1 MGISIKQYSFVH
13 LVYGENETEAV
24 KIAIA
29 NLQRDLR
36 RVLDVRINEN
46 ANAPY
51 STIKIGTVG
60 AGSDAIKEADISL
73 IRDEN
78 GKLKREAFLIQ
89 EKDNTLLIVG
99 ADTRGTIYGIYDFC
113 QWIGV
118 SPWYFWADVPI
129 KKKAEI
135 IIPDNYMKTDFPS
148 VEYRGIFIND
158 EEELEHW
165 VQRYM
170 GEPTIGVKTYEYVFE
185 LLLRLKLN
193 YIWPAMHVNSFNQNP
208 ENGALANKM
217 GIIVGTSHCDML
229 MRSNNREWKPWL
241 KSKGYSEKEVEYDY
255 SIPGK
260 NREILEEYWRES
272 IEQNKN
278 FEVTYTLGMRG
289 IHDSGFETKSLAE
302 KTGKELL
309 NAKVELLD
317 SVIES
322 QEQMLKNVLGEQK
335 EPLKIFV
342 PYKEV
347 LELYDNGLEVPE
359 DLTLIWVNDNYGY
372 IRRYPDAKEKQRK
385 SGNGIYYHNS
395 YWAPPG
401 GSYLFICSIP
411 HAHTR
416 NELKKAYDEGIQKL
430 WVTNFGAMKPLEQQM
445 TYYASLAWEVG
456 KENALTNDEQ
466 LFLENWINE
475 TFSGNHGK
483 ELAPVLIA
491 FDQLTNT
498 RKLEQMDIDVFSQT
512 AYGDEAVERIHKYEE
527 MFIQVN
533 EIYETLPKEEKDAFF
548 QLFMMKIHAAYYTNI
563 MYYYADRSNL
573 CIKQG
578 KTNAAKKYTALSELY
593 DEARRQ
599 MLYYYNNIMANGKWN
614 GILTPEDFPPPRTA
628 MYPACKPPIGTEKE
642 KGLIVTVWNDD
653 DTLTFVA
660 DVEPYCSQYKWIEV
674 ASASKENIE
683 YEIHTPDWINLESA
697 VSNTESNTVSI
708 EERILI
714 SLNQDK
720 LKEWQEEQSIHSLKG
735 EIIIDVLSED
745 CILNADNLNSSQKII
760 PIQVV
765 WIKPSTSSS
774 KRHYEVDGRICIEAA
789 KAREMNGDSWEV
801 IPNLGRSKGSLIQ
814 VKKDNTS
821 GILKYDIFV
830 NTPGKHL
837 LEIHRYPS
845 LNSVGRIRVG
855 VSVDGGEIYTVES
868 KSNDEHCGQWKQN
881 VRNNVDKLLM
891 ELPMLEKGKHSI
903 EFTAIDAYFAFFRC
917 VIYTKEKCKNNLGLI
932 QKGNQ
937 ALPMEWDI
945 KSFTK
950 YFYGENKLI
959 PRPEIYLPI
968 TPAGDTL
975 TMEDIMLR
983 HEKSEKSVTP
993 MEIMSA
999 ADTIFL
1005 QKKEHILI
1013 DAACAWANTANA
1025 YIYPESG
1032 VWDYC
1037 NSPAYNGNGLA
1048 LYIRDERNPMEEEAK
1063 NIPTLNY
1070 RIKVLGGEYKIWIH
1084 THLWGTD
1091 TCRFTVGTDGEKVP
1105 IKELYNGHEIWRY
1118 SLEQV
1123 WAWIPIH
1130 TLKLTEGEHIFT
1142 IYDMSART
1150 RFDSIYITTGDELP
1164 PIR

>member
-13 LVYGENETEAV
+13 LVYGDNEAEAV
-24 KIAIA
+24 KMAVT

-36 RVLDVRINEN
+36 RVLDVRINEI

-60 AGSDAIKEADISL
+60 TGSEAEKEADLSL
-73 IRDEN
+73 IKDEKGN
-78 GKLKREAFLIQ
+78 LKKEAFIIQ

-129 KKKAEI
+129 KRKAEI
-135 IIPDNYMKTDFPS
+135 IIPDNYVKADFPS

-170 GEPTIGVKTYEYVFE
+170 GEDTIGVKTYAYIFE

-241 KSKGYSEKEVEYDY
+241 KSKGYSDKEVVYDY
-255 SIPGK
+255 SIAGK
-260 NREILEEYWRES
+260 NREILEEYWKES
-272 IEQNKN
+272 IEQNKD
-278 FEVTYTLGMRG
+278 FEVSYTLGMRG
-289 IHDSGFETKSLAE
+289 IHDSGFETKSLMA
-302 KTGKELL
+302 KTGEELL

-317 SVIES
+317 SVIKS
-322 QEQMLKNVLGEQK
+322 QKRMLENVLGERK

-347 LELYDNGLEVPE
+347 LELYDNGLKVPE

-372 IRRYPDAKEKQRK
+372 IRRYPDAKEKLRK

-411 HAHTR
+411 LAHTR

-456 KENALTNDEQ
+456 KENALTDDEQ

-483 ELAPVLIA
+483 ELALVLLA

-512 AYGDEAVERIHKYEE
+512 AYGDEAVERIHRYEE

-533 EIYETLPKEEKDAFF
+533 EIYETLPKEERDAFF
-548 QLFMMKIHAAYYTNI
+548 QLIMMKIHAAYYTNV

-578 KTNAAKKYTALSELY
+578 KNNAARKYTDLSKQY
-593 DEARRQ
+593 DDARRN

-628 MYPACKPPIGTEKE
+628 MYPACKPPIKTDTDN
-642 KGLIVTVWNDD
+642 GLIVTLWNDE
-653 DTLTFVA
+653 TALTFVA
-660 DVEPYCSQYKWIEV
+660 DAEPYCSMHKWIEI
-674 ASASKENIE
+674 AANSKENIE
-683 YEIHTPDWINLESA
+683 YGKYEIKAPDWIDLTF
-697 VSNTESNTVSI
+697 SNTISAEK
-708 EERILI
+708 RILI
-714 SLNQDK
+714 SLNHDK
-720 LKEWQEEQSIHSLKG
+720 LKEWKEEQR
-735 EIIIDVLSED
+735 EYCLSD
-745 CILNADNLNSSQKII
+745 KIVIKAASPNYILEADGKMSSQKII
-760 PIQVV
+760 PVQVV
-765 WIKPSTSSS
+765 LVNASKSSS

-789 KAREMNGDSWEV
+789 KAKEMDGDSWEI
-801 IPNLGRSKGSLIQ
+801 IPNLGRSKGSLVQ
-814 VKKDNTS
+814 VKKGNKA
-821 GILKYDIFV
+821 GMLKYDIFV
-830 NTPGKHL
+830 DTPGKHL
-837 LEIHRYPS
+837 LEIYRYPS
-845 LNSVGRIRVG
+845 LNSTGRIRVG
-855 VSVDGGEIYTVES
+855 ISIDGGEIYTVES
-868 KSNDEHCGQWKQN
+868 ESRDEHCGQWKQN
-881 VRNNVDKLLM
+881 VRNNVDKLEF
-891 ELPMLEKGKHSI
+891 ELQMLEKGKHSI
-903 EFTAIDAYFAFFRC
+903 VFLAIDDYFAFSRC
-917 VIYTKEKCKNNLGLI
+917 VIYTREKRKNNLGLI

-937 ALPMEWDI
+937 SLPMEWDI
-945 KSFTK
+945 DSFSK
-950 YFYGENKLI
+950 YFYGNNKLL
-959 PRPEIYLPI
+959 PRPEIYLP
-968 TPAGDTL
+968 TTVAGDTL
-975 TMEDIMLR
+975 TMEDIVLR
-983 HEKSEKSVTP
+983 HEKIEKSVTP
-993 MEIMSA
+993 VEIMSE
-999 ADTIFL
+999 ADQIFL
-1005 QKKEHILI
+1005 QKNEHILI
-1013 DAACAWANTANA
+1013 DAACAWANTSNA
-1025 YIYPESG
+1025 YISPVNG

-1037 NSPAYNGNGLA
+1037 NSPAYNGSGLA
-1048 LYIRDERNPMEEEAK
+1048 LYIRDERNPLDESARD
-1063 NIPTLNY
+1063 IPTLNY
-1070 RIKVLGGEYKIWIH
+1070 RIQVLGGDYKIWLH

-1091 TCRFTVGTDGEKVP
+1091 TCKFTVGADGVKVP

-1130 TLKLTEGEHIFT
+1130 TMKLTAGEHILT
-1142 IYDMSART
+1142 IYAMSART
-1150 RFDSIYITTGDELP
+1150 RFDSIYITAKDELP